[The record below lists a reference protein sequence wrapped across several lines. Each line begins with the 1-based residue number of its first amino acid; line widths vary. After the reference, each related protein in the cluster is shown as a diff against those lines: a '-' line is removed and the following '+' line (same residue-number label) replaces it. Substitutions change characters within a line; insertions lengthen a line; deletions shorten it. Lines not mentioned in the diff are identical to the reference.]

1 MICYFDEMVF
11 RIIGGTMTKTLQTG
25 SQGRL
30 NLGKKYA
37 SSTFTVE
44 VVDDEGFLLKKTAV
58 IPERE
63 LWLLKDSK
71 TYESIH
77 RGMKDAKEKR
87 LTKLD
92 SKEFDV

>member
-1 MICYFDEMVF
+1 
-11 RIIGGTMTKTLQTG
+11 MTKTLQTDP
-25 SQGRL
+25 QGRL

-37 SSTFTVE
+37 SSTFIVE
-44 VVDDEGFLLKKTAV
+44 VVDDEDLLLKKAAV

-63 LWLLKDSK
+63 LWLLKDPK
-71 TYESIH
+71 ALESIH
-77 RGMKDAKEKR
+77 KGMEDAKNKR